1 VAVSLSRIGEIM
13 GVVGV
18 RGGVKSFGETAG
30 NQARGDGLNNV
41 SAGDKGKLG
50 GEDLGAVLNKV
61 ADANWQDPS
70 KKMRTAGNPNMDKDA
85 FFKLM
90 LAQLKNQDPTN
101 PLKSHEMA
109 AQLAS
114 FSSLEQMQN
123 MNTTLNEI
131 KMGQKPSESYQ
142 ALNLLGKS
150 VAGDSSRITRN
161 SGDKEHFLEFELPLD
176 CADVS
181 VKIRNAEGTVV
192 RAYDLKNLKKGVN
205 KVNWNGLDEKS
216 TAQPE
221 GEYHA
226 SIEGKTA
233 EGKKVAV
240 KTEFEGVITG
250 VNYTK
255 TGPVLLVGHQAI
267 HMKDV
272 KKIIDPSLMKNDQ
285 KIENEAAPDLKKDS
299 KVVED
304 KKSALPVKSLEGAP
318 KQSTKSILNQV
329 ALSREMMDKLAK
341 ETRDNDKHEGTA
353 QNVAMMGSGN

>member
-1 VAVSLSRIGEIM
+1 
-13 GVVGV
+13 
-18 RGGVKSFGETAG
+18 
-30 NQARGDGLNNV
+30 
-41 SAGDKGKLG
+41 
-50 GEDLGAVLNKV
+50 
-61 ADANWQDPS
+61 
-70 KKMRTAGNPNMDKDA
+70 
-85 FFKLM
+85 
-90 LAQLKNQDPTN
+90 
-101 PLKSHEMA
+101 
-109 AQLAS
+109 
-114 FSSLEQMQN
+114 MQN

-161 SGDKEHFLEFELPLD
+161 PGDKEHLLEFELPLD
-176 CADVS
+176 SSDVS
-181 VKIRNAEGTVV
+181 IKIRNGEGTVV
-192 RAYDLKNLKKGVN
+192 RTYDLKNLKKGPN
-205 KVNWNGLDEKS
+205 KVTWNGLDEKATS
-216 TAQPE
+216 QPE

-255 TGPVLLVGHQAI
+255 TGPVLLVGNQAI
-267 HMKDV
+267 HMRDV

-285 KIENEAAPDLKKDS
+285 KIENAATPDLKKTT

-304 KKSALPVKSLEGAP
+304 KKSPQTEKPLQGAP
-318 KQSTKSILNQV
+318 AQSTNSILNQV

-341 ETRDNDKHEGTA
+341 ETKETA
-353 QNVAMMGSGN
+353 N